1 MTATIYS
8 FPSKQPEPEKV
19 EYRIP
24 LFSDEE
30 IELTLVAVNVFNLS
44 DIKYNI
50 KTLSNVDPELVL
62 NCLIKATEVDMFSD
76 VVKNKLKVI
85 LSNVEKV

>member
-8 FPSKQPEPEKV
+8 FPKKQSEPEKV

-44 DIKYNI
+44 DIKYNM
-50 KTLSNVDPELVL
+50 KTLCTVDPELVL
-62 NCLIKATEVDMFSD
+62 NCLIQATETDVFSD
-76 VVKNKLKVI
+76 SVKSKLRYI
-85 LSNVEKV
+85 LNNVEKV